1 MIDFRYHVVSIVAV
15 FLALAT
21 GIVLGAGPLKGPID
35 QQLVKAAEEDRADKQ
50 LLRAQLDRANEQDD
64 FQDAF
69 ARSVSTSLLQDR
81 LDGRSVA
88 LVLLPG
94 ADQEIADGVADDI
107 VAAGGSVTGR
117 VQLQP
122 DLLDPQNRQ
131 VAEGLAGQVL
141 EQVDEVP
148 PTEGASSYE
157 LVGYSLAR
165 GFLSTEPQ
173 GAPVDS
179 AAQTVAASYE
189 EADFVTTDGD
199 LERRAGLAVVVAAE
213 PAELEPGQQELVA
226 LLVQALDTASGGVV
240 VAAGAEGTTDD
251 GYVAAVR
258 DSEAAQGVSTV
269 NVADTVA
276 GQVVTVLALVEQA
289 GGSVGQYGTDAAD
302 GAMPDLSAP

>member
-1 MIDFRYHVVSIVAV
+1 MIDFRYHVISIVAI

-21 GIVLGAGPLKGPID
+21 GIVLGAGPLRGPMG
-35 QQLVKAAEEDRADKQ
+35 QQLVNAAEEDRQDKQ
-50 LLRAQLDRANEQDD
+50 LRAQLDRADEQDD

-69 ARSVSTSLLQDR
+69 AESVSASLLANR

-94 ADQEIADGVADDI
+94 ADQGIADGVADDI
-107 VAAGGSVTGR
+107 AAAGGSVTGR

-131 VAEGLAGQVL
+131 FVEGLASQVL
-141 EQVDEVP
+141 EQVEEVP
-148 PTEGASSYE
+148 STDGASSYE

-189 EADFVTTDGD
+189 EADYVTTDGD
-199 LERRAGLAVVVAAE
+199 VERRAGLAVVVTAE
-213 PAELEPGQQELVA
+213 PAELEPGQQELVT
-226 LLVQALDTASGGVV
+226 LLVQSLDTASGGVV
-240 VAAGAEGTTDD
+240 VAAGAEGTTTD
-251 GYVAAVR
+251 GYVAAIR